1 MTNKIGEV
9 VHSHIPAGK
18 VRALHA
24 TKMLANGKFANDGDF
39 KVNNYQGLEY
49 MGIYGLD
56 KIDEAGFGYDEA
68 PKANRFGMDTIQGN
82 VTVPSVG
89 TLIQNLQG
97 WLPGA
102 VATITAAQT
111 IDDFAGIMTIGAFE
125 DVQIVQQLVENT
137 SNPQSYSDFT
147 NVPLS
152 GVNVN
157 YVYRD
162 TVQWEDGFRI
172 GFREELVG
180 ARGRLNMAALKRE
193 SVMRF
198 GLELMRNRIGF
209 YGQNSGLN
217 QTYGVLTDPGLPGY
231 VTVATGAVSS
241 SLLWSVKTFQE
252 IYQDIL
258 AGIQTIRTQSLG
270 VIAPEKVALTLAV
283 PVNRYDYLARTTDF
297 GISVMDWIRQTYPT
311 IRVISIPEFDGANG
325 GANVFYLFAD
335 RVDDGTSTDGGQTF
349 IQMVPAKFIVTGVER
364 HTKAYEE
371 GFATSTAGIMCK
383 RPYAVYRA
391 TGI

>member
-1 MTNKIGEV
+1 MKEESTI
-9 VHSHIPAGK
+9 HSHFPAGK
-18 VRALHA
+18 VRALKA
-24 TKMLANGKFANDGDF
+24 SKLLPNGTFAQDGDF
-39 KVNNYQGLEY
+39 RVDMYQGLESV
-49 MGIYGLD
+49 GIYGLD
-56 KIDEAGFGYDEA
+56 KIDKAAFGYDSYE
-68 PKANRFGMDTIQGN
+68 PKGYGMDAIQSN
-82 VTVPSVG
+82 LTVPSTG

-102 VATITAAQT
+102 VATITAEQT
-111 IDDFAGIMTIGAFE
+111 IDEFAGIMTIGSFE
-125 DVQIVQQLVENT
+125 DVQIVQQIVENT
-137 SNPQSYSDFT
+137 SNPQSYSDYT

-162 TVQWEDGFRI
+162 TVQWEDGFRV

-193 SVMRF
+193 SVMKF

-217 QTYGVLTDPGLPGY
+217 QTYGVLTDPGLPSY
-231 VTVATGAVSS
+231 VTVASGAVSS
-241 SLLWSVKTFQE
+241 SLLWSQKTFQE

-258 AGIQTIRTQSLG
+258 AGIAFIRTQSLG
-270 VIAPEKVALTLAV
+270 VVNPEKLSMTLAV
-283 PVNRYDYLARTTDF
+283 PINRIDYLSRTTDF
-297 GISVMDWIRQTYPT
+297 NISVLDWLKKNYPNIR
-311 IRVISIPEFDGANG
+311 IISIPEFDNANG

-335 RVDDGTSTDGGQTF
+335 NVNDGTSTDGGQTF

-364 HTKAYEE
+364 HTKSYEE
-371 GFATSTAGIMCK
+371 GFAMSTAGVMCK